1 MDKRI
6 SISQDAVNEI
16 LKRMNILVEEGQ
28 MLLNSTNKA
37 VLNAEMQGW
46 NDMNFI
52 RFKDNF
58 DIAERTLKDGFKQF
72 EEGLIPELKKLL
84 NAIEDFS

>member
-28 MLLNSTNKA
+28 MLLNTTNKS

-46 NDMNFI
+46 NDLNFI

-72 EEGLIPELKKLL
+72 EEGLVPELKKLL

>member
-28 MLLNSTNKA
+28 MLLNTTNKS

-46 NDMNFI
+46 NDLNFI

-72 EEGLIPELKKLL
+72 EESLIPELKKLL